1 MGDKTIKTVLSAVR
15 MLVIVLGAFLCV
27 MITSKSGADETF
39 VEGQERYGGLLD
51 NLFYIIYAVG
61 VACGAAA
68 LLFGLYFFVTNIK
81 DRMGTLVGV
90 AGFAVLGLVSFYVLA
105 DSTVLRAY
113 EASGITVTEGES
125 MFAGGGMYFVY
136 LLGLAAIAS
145 IVVAEVNKAIK

>member
-15 MLVIVLGAFLCV
+15 MLVIVAGALLCI

-39 VEGQERYGGLLD
+39 VEGQERYGALLD

-61 VACGAAA
+61 IACGAAA
-68 LLFGLYFFVTNIK
+68 VLFGLYFFATNLK
-81 DRMGTLVGV
+81 AKMGTLIGV
-90 AGFAVLGLVSFYVLA
+90 AGFLVIGLVSFYGLA

-125 MFAGGGMYFVY
+125 LFAGGGMYFVY
-136 LLGLAAIAS
+136 LLGLVALAS

>member
-15 MLVIVLGAFLCV
+15 MLVIVVGALLCV

-39 VEGQERYGGLLD
+39 VEGQERYGALLD

-61 VACGAAA
+61 IACGAAA
-68 LLFGLYFFVTNIK
+68 VLFGLYFFATNLK
-81 DRMGTLVGV
+81 AKMGTLIGV
-90 AGFAVLGLVSFYVLA
+90 AGFAVIGLVSFYGLA

-125 MFAGGGMYFVY
+125 LFAGGGMYFVY
-136 LLGLAAIAS
+136 LLGLVALGS

>member
-1 MGDKTIKTVLSAVR
+1 
-15 MLVIVLGAFLCV
+15 

-39 VEGQERYGGLLD
+39 VEGQERYGALLD

>member
-15 MLVIVLGAFLCV
+15 MLVIVAGALLCI

-39 VEGQERYGGLLD
+39 VEGQERYGALLD

-61 VACGAAA
+61 IACGAAA
-68 LLFGLYFFVTNIK
+68 VLFGLYFFATNLK
-81 DRMGTLVGV
+81 DRMGTLIGV

-105 DSTVLRAY
+105 DTTVLNAY

-136 LLGLAAIAS
+136 LLGLVAIAS

>member
-15 MLVIVLGAFLCV
+15 MLVIVAGALLCI

-39 VEGQERYGGLLD
+39 VEGQERYGALLE

-61 VACGAAA
+61 IACGAAA
-68 LLFGLYFFVTNIK
+68 VLFGLYFFATNLK
-81 DRMGTLVGV
+81 AKMGTLIGV
-90 AGFAVLGLVSFYVLA
+90 AGFLVIGLVSFYGLA

-136 LLGLAAIAS
+136 LLGLVALGS

>member
-15 MLVIVLGAFLCV
+15 MLVIVAGALLCV
-27 MITSKSGADETF
+27 MITSKSGTDETF
-39 VEGQERYGGLLD
+39 VEGQERYGALLD

-61 VACGAAA
+61 IACGAAA
-68 LLFGLYFFVTNIK
+68 VLFGLYFFATNLK
-81 DRMGTLVGV
+81 AKMGTLIGI
-90 AGFAVLGLVSFYVLA
+90 AGFLVIGLVSFYGLA

-136 LLGLAAIAS
+136 LLGLVALAS

>member
-1 MGDKTIKTVLSAVR
+1 MGDQTTKTILSIVR
-15 MLVIVLGAFLCV
+15 MVVIVAGALLCV
-27 MITSKSGADETF
+27 MITSRSGADETF
-39 VEGQERYGGLLD
+39 VEGQERYGALLD

-61 VACGAAA
+61 IACGAAA
-68 LLFGLYFFVTNIK
+68 ILFGLYFFVTNLK
-81 DRMGTLVGV
+81 EKMGTLIGV
-90 AGFAVLGLVSFYVLA
+90 AGFLVIGLVSFYGLA

>member
-15 MLVIVLGAFLCV
+15 MLVIVAGALLCI

-39 VEGQERYGGLLD
+39 VEGQERYGALLD

-61 VACGAAA
+61 VACAAAA
-68 LLFGLYFFVTNIK
+68 LLLGLYFFVTNIK

-90 AGFAVLGLVSFYVLA
+90 AGFAVLGLASFYVLA

-125 MFAGGGMYFVY
+125 MFAGGGIYFVY
-136 LLGLAAIAS
+136 LLSLAAIAS

>member
-15 MLVIVLGAFLCV
+15 MLVIVLGALLCV

-61 VACGAAA
+61 IACGAAA
-68 LLFGLYFFVTNIK
+68 VLFGLYFFATNLK
-81 DRMGTLVGV
+81 DRMGTLIGV

-105 DSTVLRAY
+105 DATVLNAY

-136 LLGLAAIAS
+136 LLGLVAIAS

>member
-15 MLVIVLGAFLCV
+15 MLVIVLGALLCM

-39 VEGQERYGGLLD
+39 VEGQERYGALLD

>member
-1 MGDKTIKTVLSAVR
+1 MGDKTIKSVLSAVR
-15 MLVIVLGAFLCV
+15 MLVIVAGALLCV
-27 MITSKSGADETF
+27 MITSKSGTDETF
-39 VEGQERYGGLLD
+39 VEGQERYGALLD

-61 VACGAAA
+61 IACGAAA
-68 LLFGLYFFVTNIK
+68 VLFGLYFFATNLK
-81 DRMGTLVGV
+81 EKMGTLIGI
-90 AGFAVLGLVSFYVLA
+90 AGFLVIGLVSFYGLA

-136 LLGLAAIAS
+136 LLGLVALGS

>member
-15 MLVIVLGAFLCV
+15 MLVIVAGALLCI

-39 VEGQERYGGLLD
+39 VEGQERYGALLD

-61 VACGAAA
+61 VACAAAA

-90 AGFAVLGLVSFYVLA
+90 AGFAVLGLASFYVLA

>member
-15 MLVIVLGAFLCV
+15 MLVIVLGALLCV

-61 VACGAAA
+61 IACGAAA
-68 LLFGLYFFVTNIK
+68 VLFGLYFFADNLK
-81 DRMGTLVGV
+81 EKMGTLIGI
-90 AGFAVLGLVSFYVLA
+90 AGFAVLGLASFYGLA

-113 EASGITVTEGES
+113 EASGITVSEGES

-136 LLGLAAIAS
+136 LLGLVALGS